1 MVGALIA
8 CSNRS
13 VANGPPTLLVRPDSK
28 TVIQDTAV
36 VLFCRALGEPLPN
49 IMWLVDGHLITDSR
63 YKIKTL
69 PNALSILRIE
79 PVRPADG
86 NQTFSCTAENGIGSP
101 VKAEARL
108 TVVSKDELPAG
119 FPSIDAHPV
128 MKSVESGRTAHLSCR
143 VHGEPVP
150 RILWLKNSIPLD
162 IRANPRYSV
171 STMGNPGALMI
182 QKASEEDQGRFECV
196 ASNEKGVVHSKAVHL
211 FVKGERSPSFHI
223 QRPIAERQ
231 NPPYFSF
238 KLPHVH
244 KVPTGGAVNLTCVA
258 VGFPMPRV
266 FWKRESDGVVLN
278 DPQTAPIGKNVLTVT
293 DVRKT
298 ETYKC
303 VAVSKLGSIGASTM
317 VEPEGPYVP
326 VPPPQNLRVNDVNT
340 STVVLRWDP
349 PTVADEKIVKFVV
362 RFRPK
367 FNDGP
372 GVERDFYEVDRNE
385 AVIGEL
391 ESFQHYE
398 FTVQVETESGK
409 RSAATL
415 PVEAHTAE
423 QPPEAAPHN
432 LQLRPLR
439 ESGSVLVEWAPPDE
453 GAHGR
458 ITGYKLM
465 YTDLSDEAPE
475 EDWRIVRHLNYSFRP
490 SNVQKEITTK
500 DFATTLTGLNFKRPL
515 FVRVK
520 ALNSKGASPWSEVAK
535 LVISRENG
543 EFP

>member
-1 MVGALIA
+1 MPPVVQLSLFVLFQLFHSTAGYR
-8 CSNRS
+8 ND
-13 VANGPPTLLVRPDSK
+13 GPPTLLVRPDSK

-349 PTVADEKIVKFVV
+349 PTVADEKIVKFV
-362 RFRPK
+362 
-367 FNDGP
+367 
-372 GVERDFYEVDRNE
+372 
-385 AVIGEL
+385 
-391 ESFQHYE
+391 HYE

-475 EDWRIVRHLNYSFRP
+475 EDWRI
-490 SNVQKEITTK
+490 KEITTK